1 MPPGLSKR
9 SNTSSSDLATFK
21 IAEISSRSAVVSEA
35 EISPQKSNTY
45 TQAFFSSSK
54 VSPFFNFSLRFLA
67 FCFSAFFSALVRCFC
82 SSSERLKSRNKRT
95 CSLNSSDKSLI
106 SNSPTLDLLC
116 WR

>member
-21 IAEISSRSAVVSEA
+21 IAEISSQSAVVSEA

-54 VSPFFNFSLRFLA
+54 VSPFSIFLYVFSLLFFR
-67 FCFSAFFSALVRCFC
+67 FFSALVRCFV
-82 SSSERLKSRNKRT
+82 
-95 CSLNSSDKSLI
+95 
-106 SNSPTLDLLC
+106 LLQKD
-116 WR
+116 